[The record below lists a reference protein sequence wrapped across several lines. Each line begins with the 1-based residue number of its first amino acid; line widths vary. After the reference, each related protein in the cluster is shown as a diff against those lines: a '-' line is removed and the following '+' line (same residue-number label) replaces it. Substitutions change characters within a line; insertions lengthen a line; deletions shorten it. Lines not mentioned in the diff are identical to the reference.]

1 MFFVFV
7 WFCFVLF
14 CFVLFL
20 VWFGFFG
27 GGYLSCLKFFEF
39 PESVVY
45 DYH

>member
-1 MFFVFV
+1 MSRDRLVFFV
-7 WFCFVLF
+7 